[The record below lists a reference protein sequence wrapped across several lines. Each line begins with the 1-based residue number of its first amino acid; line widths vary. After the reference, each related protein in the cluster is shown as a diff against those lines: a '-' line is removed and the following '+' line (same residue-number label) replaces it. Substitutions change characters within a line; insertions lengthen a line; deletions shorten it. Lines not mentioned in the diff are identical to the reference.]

1 MDGLIFI
8 GLAIAFITTVVAV
21 EVTNRL
27 RRPRVHQERLAY
39 IRDEALPPGLRV
51 KVAAELPQLTEA
63 QLDRVFDGLREWF
76 AVCLESRYRRAG
88 VAGMPSRAV
97 DIAWHE
103 FILFTREYAAYC
115 DRALGGYL
123 HHAPESSMATPMAQA
138 LARTLEIARP
148 LSPAAAIP
156 LLFTL
161 DHDLGIE
168 GGNHFDAASLAELE
182 QGATARHWVV
192 VSTSGGGGC
201 SGGAGCAGGDGGS
214 SDGGCGGGCG
224 GD

>member
-1 MDGLIFI
+1 MDGPIFV
-8 GLAIAFITTVVAV
+8 GLAIAFVLIVVAV
-21 EVTNRL
+21 EVTTRL

-39 IRDEALPPGLRV
+39 IRAEEFPPGLRT

-88 VAGMPSRAV
+88 VAGMPSHAV

-123 HHAPESSMATPMAQA
+123 HHAPESSMETPMAQA
-138 LARTLEIARP
+138 LARTLEIARALRP
-148 LSPAAAIP
+148 AAIP
-156 LLFTL
+156 VLFTL
-161 DHDLGIE
+161 DHDLGID
-168 GGNHFDAASLAELE
+168 GGTHFDAATLAALE
-182 QGATARHWVV
+182 QRAVV
-192 VSTSGGGGC
+192 PHLVVGSTSGGGGC
-201 SGGAGCAGGDGGS
+201 SGGAGCAGGHGGG